1 MNSFTSREAVGDL
14 LRPDSRI
21 NSKTMIFIK
30 KVRLDSKGRISLP
43 VEVRRNFGLDKD
55 FAISIVFSLDK
66 NLVLLVIGQDSVAD
80 SMGACGKL
88 FGKKLKQKSE
98 SLQKAPGRGSKEFGR
113 PANSD
118 SSRQSAI
125 PRPDPEKFNEGGAKD
140 G

>member
-21 NSKTMIFIK
+21 NSKTRIFIK

-80 SMGACGKL
+80 SMRACG
-88 FGKKLKQKSE
+88 
-98 SLQKAPGRGSKEFGR
+98 APGRGSKEFGR

-125 PRPDPEKFNEGGAKD
+125 PRPDPENFNEGGAKD